1 MTVYGYQRPTGA
13 GSLVRGVIWS
23 ALAASWAVVAM
34 AAVGALG
41 VHLLGLDKY
50 ADLGGVTAALV
61 AMAVGGKVSPTG
73 DVSVFGLDAA
83 QAQADIGIVPLG
95 LTVVG
100 ALVLGRLF
108 VRPLGRLGRLEV
120 AELAARALSAVVAFL
135 VLIALVAWAGNGTVT
150 VKLDSLTGSGS
161 SGSSGSS
168 GGDPLGGLGDLGGLL
183 GGIVGGNTKPTV
195 GFKVDL
201 GPTLGWGLLW
211 VVGVL
216 VVAYLASR
224 RAALPAA
231 WAPLA
236 RQVRPAV
243 STVVTLLTGAI
254 AVGALAG
261 VVVGLTGNGGARTIG
276 GVLLGTPNGVFLA
289 LPLGMF
295 VPLTGKASG
304 LLTQFLPAP
313 VNQLLKGGSGQS
325 ITVPHL
331 AQLDGRVWLLPVAV
345 ALFLLACG
353 VMAAVRTPRPVLPE
367 SLAKEAGGT
376 ALRLGV
382 VLAVAVPLMLALA
395 EVSINADVGVFGIF
409 SVKGSGVSISGN
421 LGLGFVLGLVEGAVF
436 GFLGTLLV
444 RRFAEPK
451 RAPAPVGGPTPP
463 PPAPYGGLP
472 QAPLPP
478 RPTANPY
485 APPASPPV
493 APPPQDYNPYAGG
506 PTQAPPPPPEP
517 PR

>member
-276 GVLLGTPNGVFLA
+276 VLLGTPNGVFLA

-472 QAPLPP
+472 QAPCPRGR
-478 RPTANPY
+478 RPTRTHPRL
-485 APPASPPV
+485 P
-493 APPPQDYNPYAGG
+493 AGG
-506 PTQAPPPPPEP
+506 SATPGLQPLCRRPDPSPSPTPEP